1 MATKPYTVADN
12 DVVDTLIAISII
24 SKLLARKMT
33 EERKDEQNE
42 TTN

>member
-1 MATKPYTVADN
+1 MATKPYTEADN